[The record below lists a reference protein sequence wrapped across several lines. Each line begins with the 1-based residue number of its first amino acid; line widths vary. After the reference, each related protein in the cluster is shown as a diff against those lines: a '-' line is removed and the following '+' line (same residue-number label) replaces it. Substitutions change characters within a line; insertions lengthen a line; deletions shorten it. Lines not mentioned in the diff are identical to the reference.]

1 MNLLVCWLRGFRA
14 VLHILV
20 GIFLA
25 AVILLTGGVR
35 RWRIERVMS
44 WWSGVMLDI
53 FNIQVRV
60 VGRERSLRGHWPRHA
75 RAPGHGRPG
84 RGFIEELMSRH
95 GGHNGSSQGVM
106 LVANHVSWLDIIL
119 VGCVEPTRFV
129 AKSEI
134 RHWPI
139 AGWLANA
146 MGTFYIRRGKG
157 GAKPLLEKV
166 VPHLR
171 AGGSFIVY
179 PEGTTTDGTSVLP
192 FHARL
197 FQAAVEAQCPV
208 QPLALR
214 FSRGADGSNIA
225 PFIGDDDLASHMLRL
240 LKEPALV
247 AEVTYCAPIKSDGLD
262 RDALA
267 LAAQAAISAIV
278 SEPLK
283 WQPSEVALDHT
294 ESDPETRI
302 A

>member
-1 MNLLVCWLRGFRA
+1 MNPRLDTGLRRYDSMMFGFYRGFRA
-14 VLHILV
+14 VLHVLV

-25 AVILLTGGVR
+25 IGILLTGGVK
-35 RWRIERVMS
+35 RWKIEGVMS

-60 VGRERSLRGHWPRHA
+60 VGTGIRGPR
-75 RAPGHGRPG
+75 
-84 RGFIEELMSRH
+84 L
-95 GGHNGSSQGVM
+95 

-119 VGCVEPTRFV
+119 IGCVEPTRFV

-134 RHWPI
+134 QHWPI

-166 VPHLR
+166 IPHLQ
-171 AGGSFIVY
+171 AGGSFILY
-179 PEGTTTDGTSVLP
+179 PEGTTTDGSSVLP

-197 FQAAVEAQCPV
+197 FQAAIEAQCPV
-208 QPLALR
+208 QPMALR
-214 FSRGADGSNIA
+214 FSRGADGSNVA

-240 LKEPALV
+240 LKEPALI
-247 AEVTYCAPIKSDGLD
+247 AEVTYCVPISSQGQD
-262 RDALA
+262 RDSLA
-267 LAAQAAISAIV
+267 RAAHAAIAGVVAEPLEWRPFEAALDDTDSAI
-278 SEPLK
+278 
-283 WQPSEVALDHT
+283 
-294 ESDPETRI
+294 ETRP

>member
-1 MNLLVCWLRGFRA
+1 MNPRLDTGLRRYDSMMFGFYRGFRA
-14 VLHILV
+14 VLHILI

-25 AVILLTGGVR
+25 IGILLTGGVK
-35 RWRIERVMS
+35 RWKVEGVMS

-60 VGRERSLRGHWPRHA
+60 VGTGIRGPR
-75 RAPGHGRPG
+75 
-84 RGFIEELMSRH
+84 L
-95 GGHNGSSQGVM
+95 

-119 VGCVEPTRFV
+119 IGCVEPTRFV

-134 RHWPI
+134 QHWPI

-166 VPHLR
+166 VPHLQ
-171 AGGSFIVY
+171 AGGSFILY
-179 PEGTTTDGTSVLP
+179 PEGTTTDGASVLP

-197 FQAAVEAQCPV
+197 FQAAIEAQCPV

-214 FSRGADGSNIA
+214 FSHGADGSNVA

-240 LKEPALV
+240 LKEPALI
-247 AEVTYCAPIKSDGLD
+247 AEVTYCAPISLLGRD
-262 RDALA
+262 RDSLA
-267 LAAQAAISAIV
+267 LAAHAAIAGVVAEPLEWRPFEAALDDTDSAI
-278 SEPLK
+278 
-283 WQPSEVALDHT
+283 
-294 ESDPETRI
+294 ETRP